1 MWEQKPATFA
11 STVAKSST
19 KTLMTS
25 PSTTYRT
32 MTEHHDEPHSLKYHL
47 TILAAAEPPRN
58 LFKENLLGPNIHVS
72 DSVGQ
77 GRGLLIS
84 THIIMIVPLR
94 PTAIS
99 ESSVLDKIYEIIGF

>member
-1 MWEQKPATFA
+1 
-11 STVAKSST
+11 
-19 KTLMTS
+19 MTS

-32 MTEHHDEPHSLKYHL
+32 MMEHHDEPHSLKYHL
-47 TILAAAEPPRN
+47 TILTSAEPPRD

-84 THIIMIVPLR
+84 THVMIVPLR
-94 PTAIS
+94 PTAVS
-99 ESSVLDKIYEIIGF
+99 ESSALDKIYEIIGF